1 MKHRNLHK
9 WVNAGILFLI
19 ISAVSIKVY
28 SQSGNRSR
36 RLHDGTVVYSDGTIK
51 RTDGTLKYPDGRIR
65 QSDGSIKYPD
75 GTVRYPGN
83 NNANKPTLPPGQA
96 KKLFDTKSA
105 KPFAPGQQKKLVTG
119 NKGNG
124 KGRK

>member
-1 MKHRNLHK
+1 MKNKNLHK
-9 WVNAGILFLI
+9 WVNAGMFLI
-19 ISAVSIKVY
+19 IISAISIKAY
-28 SQSGNRSR
+28 SQSANRSR
-36 RLHDGTVVYSDGTIK
+36 RLPDGTVVYSDGTIK

-83 NNANKPTLPPGQA
+83 NNASKPALPPGQA

-105 KPFAPGQQKKLVTG
+105 KPFAPGQQKNKFIG
-119 NKGNG
+119 KGNG